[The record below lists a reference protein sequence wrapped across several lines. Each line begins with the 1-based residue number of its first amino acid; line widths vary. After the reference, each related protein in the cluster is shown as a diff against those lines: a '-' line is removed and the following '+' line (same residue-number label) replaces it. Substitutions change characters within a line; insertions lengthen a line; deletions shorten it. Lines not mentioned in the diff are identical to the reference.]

1 MLEVD
6 VSLRRVDFDLE
17 ATFQA
22 ATPGITALFGRS
34 GSGKSTVVNL
44 IAGLLR
50 PDRGRIALDG
60 TVLHDAAQRISL
72 PSHQRRIGYVFQDP
86 LLFPH
91 LDVAGNLRYGHR
103 RADPPGTQV
112 ELDTTIELLGLGA
125 LLHRRPHELSGG
137 EQRRVALGRA
147 LLARPRLLLLDEP
160 LASLDA
166 ARREELLPWFETLR
180 DRHAIPIVYV
190 SHEFEEVVRLA
201 SHVVLLEQGRVA
213 AQGEVAHIAMVPA
226 LRAVL
231 GPELV
236 GAVVD
241 GQVESVDPATGLAQ
255 IRIGHSLITASGDGL
270 KDARPVR
277 MQVLARDLII
287 ATQKPVGLSVRNEL
301 EGTIRAIVDDGRD
314 AVLVE
319 IDAGG
324 PVLLARVTRS
334 AAAELALETG
344 RRVWVLLKA
353 TALRGH
359 VHTHRAGT

>member
-6 VSLRRVDFDLE
+6 VSLRRGDFGLE
-17 ATFQA
+17 ATFEA
-22 ATPGITALFGRS
+22 ATPGVTALFGRS
-34 GSGKSTVVNL
+34 GSGKTTLVNL

-60 TVLHDAAQRISL
+60 TVLHDAALRVSL
-72 PSHQRRIGYVFQDP
+72 LPHERRVGYVFQDP

-91 LDVAGNLRYGHR
+91 LDVAGNLRYGQR
-103 RADPPGTQV
+103 RAVPRGTESEFAATV
-112 ELDTTIELLGLGA
+112 ELLGLGP
-125 LLHRRPHELSGG
+125 LLLRRPHGLSGG

-147 LLARPRLLLLDEP
+147 LLSRPRLLLLDEP

-166 ARREELLPWFETLR
+166 ARRAELLPWFEALR

-190 SHEFEEVVRLA
+190 SHDFEEVVRLA

-213 AQGEVAHIAMVPA
+213 AQGEVTRVAMVPE

-241 GQVESVDPATGLAQ
+241 GQVESVDAGTGLAR
-255 IRIGHSLITASGDGL
+255 IRIGNSVITASGGGL
-270 KDARPVR
+270 ARAQPVR
-277 MQVLARDLII
+277 LQVLARDLII
-287 ATQKPVGLSVRNEL
+287 ATQKPAGLSVRNEL
-301 EGTIRAIVDDGRD
+301 DGTIRAIVDDGRE

-319 IDAGG
+319 IDVGG
-324 PVLLARVTRS
+324 PMLLARVTRP
-334 AAAELALETG
+334 AASELALEPG
-344 RRVWVLLKA
+344 RRVWVLVKA

-359 VHTHRAGT
+359 VHAHR

>member
-6 VSLRRVDFDLE
+6 VSLRRGEFDLE
-17 ATFQA
+17 ATFKA
-22 ATPGITALFGRS
+22 ATPGVTALFGRS

-60 TVLHDAAQRISL
+60 TVLHDTTQQLSL
-72 PSHQRRIGYVFQDP
+72 PSHRRGIGCVFQDP

-91 LDVAGNLRYGHR
+91 LDVAGNLRYGQR
-103 RADPPGTQV
+103 RAQPRGTDA
-112 ELDTTIELLGLGA
+112 ELAATAELLGLGA

-147 LLARPRLLLLDEP
+147 LLSRPRLLLLDEP

-166 ARREELLPWFETLR
+166 ARRDELLPWFEMLR

-213 AQGEVAHIAMVPA
+213 AQGEVPHVAMVPA

-231 GPELV
+231 GRELV

-241 GQVESVDPATGLAQ
+241 GQVESIGASTGLAH
-255 IRIGHSLITASGDGL
+255 IRIGPSVITASVGALTG
-270 KDARPVR
+270 AGPVR
-277 MQVLARDLII
+277 LQILARDLII

-301 EGTIRAIVDDGRD
+301 EGTIRAIDDDGRE

-319 IDAGG
+319 IDVGG
-324 PVLLARVTRS
+324 PVLLARVTRP
-334 AAAELALETG
+334 AAAELALEPG
-344 RRVWVLLKA
+344 RRIWVLVKA
-353 TALRGH
+353 TSLRGH
-359 VHTHRAGT
+359 VHAHHK